1 MNNATNHPTTANTP
15 KKVCV
20 AYSGGLDTSCI
31 IPWLRETYGCTV
43 VACVADVG
51 QGQRELDGIGEK
63 ATKTGASECIIV
75 DLKETF
81 LREFAFPMAIAG
93 SVYENRYLM
102 GTSIARPIIA
112 RAQVEVALATGSDA
126 LCHGCTG
133 KGNDQ
138 VRFESTYAALAPQLR
153 VISPWRIWDLKS
165 REAMLT
171 YLKARNITTT
181 ASAEKIYS
189 RDANIWHISHE
200 GGELEDPWNAPPED
214 VWMITTSPKDAPD
227 RHEDVAI
234 VFKKGYPVS
243 VNGKELDAVALL
255 TELNAIGARNGV
267 GRIDICENR
276 LVGMKSRGVYETPGG
291 TILMEALRGLE
302 QLVLDR
308 ETLHYRERM
317 ALEFAKVIYN
327 GTWFSP
333 LREAMWAGF
342 ESIAQVMDGEVVVRC
357 YKGHAEAAKRRS
369 PNSLFHHGFATFGED
384 EVYDHKHSEGFIRL
398 FSLPMRIRALL
409 GLSADAKAA
418 NVEAAQLATAHG
430 LGGAATSCCKSTGAA
445 VGAAAT
451 TASGTATAT
460 STAPAAN
467 GGCCGGKGNC
477 S

>member
-1 MNNATNHPTTANTP
+1 MNNNTNNSTTANTP

-291 TILMEALRGLE
+291 SILHYAHRQMESLTMDREVMHQRDALIPKYAELVYNGFWYAPERLALQAYVEESQKNVTGTVRVKLYKGGLYVAGRKSKFSMYNPHIATMEA
-302 QLVLDR
+302 DP
-308 ETLHYRERM
+308 TK
-317 ALEFAKVIYN
+317 AYN
-327 GTWFSP
+327 
-333 LREAMWAGF
+333 
-342 ESIAQVMDGEVVVRC
+342 QDD
-357 YKGHAEAAKRRS
+357 
-369 PNSLFHHGFATFGED
+369 AT
-384 EVYDHKHSEGFIRL
+384 GFIRL
-398 FSLPMRIRALL
+398 N
-409 GLSADAKAA
+409 GLRLRVNSTVNGAK
-418 NVEAAQLATAHG
+418 NL
-430 LGGAATSCCKSTGAA
+430 
-445 VGAAAT
+445 
-451 TASGTATAT
+451 
-460 STAPAAN
+460 
-467 GGCCGGKGNC
+467 KG
-477 S
+477 

>member
-1 MNNATNHPTTANTP
+1 MSTTTP

-31 IPWLRETYGCTV
+31 IPWLRETYGCAV

-51 QGQRELDGIGEK
+51 QGARELEGIGEK
-63 ATKTGASECIIV
+63 ATKSGASECLVV
-75 DLKETF
+75 DLKEPF

-112 RAQVEVALATGSDA
+112 RAQVEVALATGCDA

-165 REAMLT
+165 REAMLA
-171 YLKARNITTT
+171 YLKARNVPTT

-227 RHEDVAI
+227 RPEDVTLS
-234 VFKKGYPVS
+234 FRRGFPVS
-243 VNGKELDAVALL
+243 VNGTAMDPVALM

-267 GRIDICENR
+267 GRVDICENR

-308 ETLHYRERM
+308 ETLHFRERL
-317 ALEFAKVIYN
+317 ALDFAKIIYN

-333 LREAMWAGF
+333 TREAMWASF
-342 ESIAQVMDGEVVVRC
+342 EAIARVMDGDVVVRC
-357 YKGHAEAAKRRS
+357 HKGRAEAVRRRS

-409 GLSADAKAA
+409 GLSEDAKVSAA
-418 NVEAAQLATAHG
+418 EAAALAKAHG
-430 LGGAATSCCKSTGAA
+430 LAGAKPAGGDCGCGKPAGCCKSAGSA
-445 VGAAAT
+445 GN
-451 TASGTATAT
+451 
-460 STAPAAN
+460 APSAEAR
-467 GGCCGGKGNC
+467 
-477 S
+477 